1 MKHRNKTALTGRVP
15 QAADKTSRAAAKI
28 DNQLGSNK
36 MASDLENVDTA
47 IEASKKIVVSR
58 EKEIGESAEYPKGPV
73 GLDIGT
79 SHIVMAQN
87 KGKQI
92 QTVKQL
98 NAFFTIPYSKFTKK
112 ILVEN
117 DISFYEKDDLF
128 YILGFS
134 AENFAKMFNANTR
147 RTMEQ
152 GLLSARENEGITVL
166 KSIINTLIKGSPGKN
181 EIICFSVPG
190 APLDNLNSVVY
201 HESIIKMYLTS
212 LGYKP
217 SSINEGLA
225 TVMSELA
232 NDNFTGIGI
241 SMGGGMCNVC
251 LSYLSVPVITYSIQK
266 GGDYI
271 DTMVG
276 LSVGENATTIK
287 SIKENDFTLAAPPK
301 NRVETALEIYY
312 IELVRTLLKSLE
324 TTLRKTD
331 KIPKINTSIPIA
343 LSGGTVLPNGFK
355 ELFKKTMQEVDLPVN
370 ISTIRIADDPLNT
383 TAKGAMVMALS
394 EEI

>member
-1 MKHRNKTALTGRVP
+1 MKQRNKTTLTGQSDSITRYSKAV
-15 QAADKTSRAAAKI
+15 AKI
-28 DNQLGSNK
+28 DIQQGSNK
-36 MASDLENVDTA
+36 MANDLENVDTA
-47 IEASKKIVVSR
+47 IEASKKVIVSR

-79 SHIVMAQN
+79 SHIVLAQN
-87 KGKQI
+87 KGKQVH
-92 QTVKQL
+92 TVKQL

-117 DISFYEKDDLF
+117 DVSFYEKDDLF

-147 RTMEQ
+147 RTMEK

-166 KSIINTLIKGSPGKN
+166 KSIINTLIKSSPSKN

-190 APLDNLNSVVY
+190 APLDSLNSVVY

-241 SMGGGMCNVC
+241 SMGGGMCNIC

-266 GGDYI
+266 GGDFI

-276 LSVGENATTIK
+276 LSVGEKATTIK
-287 SIKENDFTLAAPPK
+287 SIKENDFTLTAPPK
-301 NRVETALEIYY
+301 NRIETALEIYY
-312 IELVRTLLKSLE
+312 IELVRTLLQSLE
-324 TTLRKTD
+324 TTLRQTD
-331 KIPKINTSIPIA
+331 KIPKINTAIPIA

-355 ELFKKTMQEVDLPVN
+355 ELFKKTLQEMDLPVN
-370 ISTIRIADDPLNT
+370 ISQVKIANDPLNT

>member
-1 MKHRNKTALTGRVP
+1 
-15 QAADKTSRAAAKI
+15 
-28 DNQLGSNK
+28 
-36 MASDLENVDTA
+36 MAENLENVDTA

-58 EKEIGESAEYPKGPV
+58 EKEIGESAEHPKGPV

-87 KGKQI
+87 KGKQVN
-92 QTVKQL
+92 TVKQL

-117 DISFYEKDDLF
+117 DVSFYEKNNQF
-128 YILGFS
+128 YILGYS

-152 GLLSARENEGITVL
+152 GLLNAREEEGITVL
-166 KSIINTLIKGSPGKN
+166 KSIINTLIKDSPKHN
-181 EIICFSVPG
+181 EVICFSVPG
-190 APLDNLNSVVY
+190 APLDGPDSVVY
-201 HESIIKMYLTS
+201 HESIIKMHLTS

-225 TVMSELA
+225 TVMAELA

-241 SMGGGMCNVC
+241 SMGGGMCNIC
-251 LSYLSVPVITYSIQK
+251 LSYLSVPIITYSIQK

-276 LSVGENATTIK
+276 ISVGEKATTIK
-287 SIKENDFTLAAPPK
+287 SLKEKGFSLSSPPR

-312 IELVRTLLKSLE
+312 IELVRSLLQSLE
-324 TTLRKTD
+324 TTLLKTD
-331 KIPKINTSIPIA
+331 KIPKISTPIPIV
-343 LSGGTVLPNGFK
+343 LSGGTVLPAGFK
-355 ELFKKTMQEVDLPVN
+355 ELFKKTLREVNLPIN
-370 ISTIRIADDPLNT
+370 ISQVKIADDPLNT
-383 TAKGAMVMALS
+383 TAKGAMVMALA

>member
-1 MKHRNKTALTGRVP
+1 MKTRGKHTTGSSNVKHT
-15 QAADKTSRAAAKI
+15 KTSSTNAYQK
-28 DNQLGSNK
+28 QGTNK
-36 MASDLENVDTA
+36 VANDMQNVDNA
-47 IEASKKIVVSR
+47 IEASKKIVISR
-58 EKEIGESAEYPKGPV
+58 EKEIGESAELPSGPV

-87 KGKQI
+87 KGKQVH
-92 QTVKQL
+92 TVKQL

-117 DISFYEKDDLF
+117 DVSFYEKNEQF
-128 YILGFS
+128 YILGYS

-147 RTMEQ
+147 RTMEL
-152 GLLSARENEGITVL
+152 GLLSAKEDEGLTVL
-166 KSIINTLIKGSPGKN
+166 QSIISTLIKSNPNKG

-190 APLDNLNSVVY
+190 EPIDGPNSVVY

-212 LGYKP
+212 LGYK
-217 SSINEGLA
+217 STAINEGLA
-225 TVMSELA
+225 TVMAELA

-241 SMGGGMCNVC
+241 SLGGGMCNVC

-266 GGDYI
+266 GGDYV

-276 LSVGENATTIK
+276 MSVGEKATTIK
-287 SIKENDFTLAAPPK
+287 SVKENSFSLAAPPK
-301 NRVETALEIYY
+301 NRIETALEIYY
-312 IELVRTLLKSLE
+312 LELVQQLLQSLHDTLL
-324 TTLRKTD
+324 KTD
-331 KIPKINTSIPIA
+331 KIPKINTPIPIC
-343 LSGGTVLPNGFK
+343 LSGGTILPSGFLD
-355 ELFKKTMQEVDLPVN
+355 LFKKTLADFDLPIN
-370 ISTIRIADDPLNT
+370 ISEVRIAKDPLNT

>member
-1 MKHRNKTALTGRVP
+1 M
-15 QAADKTSRAAAKI
+15 AA
-28 DNQLGSNK
+28 
-36 MASDLENVDTA
+36 DLENIDTA
-47 IEASKKIVVSR
+47 IEASKKAVVSR
-58 EKEIGESAEYPKGPV
+58 EKEIGESAELPSGPV

-87 KGKQI
+87 KGRQI
-92 QTVKQL
+92 HTVKQL

-112 ILVEN
+112 ILLEN
-117 DISFYEKDDLF
+117 DVTFYEKDDQF

-147 RTMEQ
+147 RTMEK
-152 GLLSARENEGITVL
+152 GLLSAKEDEGITVL
-166 KSIINTLIKGSPGKN
+166 QKIITTLIQRNPNKG
-181 EIICFSVPG
+181 EIVCFSVPG
-190 APLDNLNSVVY
+190 EPIDGPNSVVY

-271 DTMVG
+271 DNMVG
-276 LSVGENATTIK
+276 MSVGEKATTIK
-287 SIKENDFTLAAPPK
+287 SLKENNFSLSSPPRD
-301 NRVETALEIYY
+301 RVETALEIYY
-312 IELVRTLLKSLE
+312 LDLVQSLLDSLQE
-324 TTLRKTD
+324 MLQKTD
-331 KIPKINTSIPIA
+331 KIPKINTAIPIA
-343 LSGGTVLPNGFK
+343 LSGGTVLPEGFK
-355 ELFKKTMQEVDLPVN
+355 ELFERTLAETDLPIN
-370 ISTIRIADDPLNT
+370 ISEVRIADDPLNT

>member
-1 MKHRNKTALTGRVP
+1 MKRG
-15 QAADKTSRAAAKI
+15 KTSG
-28 DNQLGSNK
+28 NGSKRSVKPQPNK
-36 MASDLENVDTA
+36 QNVAQERKTMANDMENVDTA
-47 IEASKKIVVSR
+47 IEASKKVVVSR
-58 EKEIGESAEYPKGPV
+58 EKEIGESAEIPKGPV

-79 SHIVMAQN
+79 SRIVMAQN

-92 QTVKQL
+92 HTVKQL

-112 ILVEN
+112 ILVQN
-117 DISFYEKDDLF
+117 DVSFYEKDEQF
-128 YILGFS
+128 YILGYS

-147 RTMEQ
+147 RTMEK
-152 GLLSARENEGITVL
+152 GLLSAKEDEGITVL
-166 KSIINTLIKGSPGKN
+166 QSIINTLIEKDPTKG

-190 APLDNLNSVVY
+190 EPIDGPQSVVY

-217 SSINEGLA
+217 VSINEGLA

-251 LSYLSVPVITYSIQK
+251 LAYLSVPVITYSIQK

-271 DTMVG
+271 DSMVG
-276 LSVGENATTIK
+276 MSVGEKATAIK
-287 SIKENDFTLAAPPK
+287 AIKEKSFSLNKPPK
-301 NRVETALEIYY
+301 NRIETALEIYY
-312 IELVRTLLKSLE
+312 LELVHTLLQSLKE
-324 TTLRKTD
+324 MLLKTD
-331 KIPKINTSIPIA
+331 KIPKINTAIPIA
-343 LSGGTVLPNGFK
+343 LSGGTVLPDGFK
-355 ELFKKTMQEVDLPVN
+355 ELFEKTLNDIDLPIN
-370 ISTIRIADDPLNT
+370 ISGVRIAKDPLNT